1 MSNATHPS
9 VLRAALSL
17 RSDPTTIRRRSLEM
31 SPSRSSVCSSS
42 SQSQALTP
50 ASSVPDT
57 PILFTRSTS
66 PEAKPSLT
74 ADSDSFLTALAAQE
88 RRVLELRE
96 ELHKAEE
103 DLEKLKKH
111 WAVHESTKRKDELRH
126 LLQQQPMNKLLL
138 GSSMPSCDHDSANAS
153 KELDGRKITS
163 SSSRHSHRKVFAGS
177 RHTRALSLL
186 PSKDLSRS
194 DLLLR
199 GNGPPQVHHA
209 AATDTAAPATAPK
222 SACSSLESG
231 PQKDVIMETGKQLIG
246 DFRQGLWTFLEDF
259 KQLTV
264 GDEGIGSAGLRTFPA
279 RNAGN
284 IPRRQNIKEKRT
296 TLENNL
302 ARKAGALD
310 VMREPWERPQTDASS
325 PKQRFGSTLDRS
337 MKGPTSTPVEFNSD
351 AGNDVNSSDSDANG
365 WDNWDTPKGPTPRRK
380 DLVDGADPIASPLT
394 TEAAQEQ
401 A

>member
-1 MSNATHPS
+1 MSNAAHSS

-17 RSDPTTIRRRSLEM
+17 RSDPTTIRRRSLEI
-31 SPSRSSVCSSS
+31 SPSQSSVRSSS

-57 PILFTRSTS
+57 PLHFTRSPS
-66 PEAKPSLT
+66 PEGKPSLT

-88 RRVLELRE
+88 RRVLEIRE
-96 ELHKAEE
+96 GLQKAEE

-111 WAVHESTKRKDELRH
+111 WAVHESTKRKDEPRH
-126 LLQQQPMNKLLL
+126 LQQQQPLNKLLL
-138 GSSMPSCDHDSANAS
+138 GSSMPSSDHDSANAS
-153 KELDGRKITS
+153 KELDGQKITS
-163 SSSRHSHRKVFAGS
+163 SSIRYSHRKVFAGS

-186 PSKDLSRS
+186 PSKDPRSRS

-199 GNGPPQVHHA
+199 DNGPQQVHHA
-209 AATDTAAPATAPK
+209 AATDTAAHAIAPK
-222 SACSSLESG
+222 PASSSLASG

-246 DFRQGLWTFLEDF
+246 DIRQGLWTFLEDF

-264 GDEGIGSAGLRTFPA
+264 GDEGIGSAGLRTLPA
-279 RNAGN
+279 RNVGN
-284 IPRRQNIKEKRT
+284 IPRRQNMKRKRT
-296 TLENNL
+296 TPKDNI

-310 VMREPWERPQTDASS
+310 VMREPWERPQTEASS
-325 PKQRFGSTLDRS
+325 PKQRFGSALDRS
-337 MKGPTSTPVEFNSD
+337 MIGPTSTPVEFNSD
-351 AGNDVNSSDSDANG
+351 GGNDANSSDSDANG
-365 WDNWDTPKGPTPRRK
+365 WDNWDTPKGPSPRRK
-380 DLVDGADPIASPLT
+380 DLVDGADP